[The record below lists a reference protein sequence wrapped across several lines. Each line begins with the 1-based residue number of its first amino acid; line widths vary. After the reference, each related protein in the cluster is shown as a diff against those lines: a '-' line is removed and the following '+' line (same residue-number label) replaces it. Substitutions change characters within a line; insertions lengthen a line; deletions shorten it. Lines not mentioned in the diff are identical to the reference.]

1 MAGMVFPEKSKK
13 YSSLK
18 AGQSSF
24 GFYQGLMVIFVFIDK
39 S

>member
-1 MAGMVFPEKSKK
+1 MAGIVLPEKSKK
-13 YSSLK
+13 YNFLK

-24 GFYQGLMVIFVFIDK
+24 GFYKGFDGNFCFH